1 MREFGSWEGE
11 ALDVLTCFSV
21 RFPVEPFCLSYEV
34 MHKNSTYV
42 PKPVGDDAR
51 LPANKIEWHFT
62 QSQKKTPAAY
72 LESALGGASF
82 FSKVEVEVNG
92 YAISEVSG
100 PSLGNHGWAGWGAL
114 VYGVAGRSDRPDYYK
129 RSGHRVFAW
138 PDRAPARASLYCR
151 RA

>member
-51 LPANKIEWHFT
+51 TAATKIEWHFT

-82 FSKVEVEVNG
+82 FTKVDVEVNG

-100 PSLGNHGWAGWGAL
+100 PSLGNHGWFYSIFNKVFCTDQL
-114 VYGVAGRSDRPDYYK
+114 RMDKYDRKIPRVSTETVVYKWIV
-129 RSGHRVFAW
+129 
-138 PDRAPARASLYCR
+138 
-151 RA
+151 